1 MKHGR
6 RYSRLLSSV
15 CVIFSLTIFAFGE
28 DVDLSIYDNNHYAK
42 EFPVKVETNH
52 PVVPNSGI
60 IPSDATGEYG
70 KDYIGEIFYGGR
82 ATGGVGTF
90 GGLKPKN
97 PDGTVNKWYD
107 ENGKK
112 QVIDFSTMTLGS
124 FDITNTQQLRFGG
137 AGSYVFGDIVTGGS
151 SVLTPMDRPYISL
164 GSRSQVKPNGKRFY
178 GSDYLNDGKIA
189 GFNST
194 TDTLKLPKGVKKED
208 IVFARLYWFGN
219 LYPEYNLKDTYSED
233 NCDDKD
239 KAEAAKR
246 AGGNGNGATCARF
259 PKTINLSNEIGGYQN
274 IKLKV
279 GSNTYDLTVDKTQA
293 DKIEAIEA
301 NNGICQGIFSY
312 NSSFQAPKGGR
323 QRFNMNYI
331 CAIDI
336 INEVKENFIDET
348 QNLEI
353 SVGNVKATK
362 VDPTLHYGNDG
373 QEPRDDTG
381 NQVWSRADANVAKN
395 YDGGFMTELS
405 NHQLPFGGWY
415 VALVYDK
422 TMRAREEAKQTGL
435 LTQEELDKYYKAK
448 NVTLYDGYG
457 EIQPTGVTKTVT
469 VDFTLDR
476 FYTPKYGDVQGK
488 IIWASGGAEWG
499 PNNVDPEKFP
509 GAKRE
514 GLYIARDKDSFDM
527 VDDPGKRLRN
537 PANPYNG
544 SPLNGTKSKYVIGE
558 DGKYVF
564 EGDSV
569 EGYYYEGDNGVQYAK
584 PRGDTYHQG
593 FDLDEYDI
601 SSNSESK
608 FLTNGQSTLALRA
621 YISKFNDKGD
631 PNGGWHQR
639 AFIPFVGMS
648 VELYLPK
655 LCYEQKMYDTKGW
668 LGFYNLDGTP
678 KIGVA
683 EPEDVKVIT
692 GERLYYRTEIRNKEE
707 DGEDTTKVWVKV
719 NTGRSN
725 SYTANSSGIDN
736 RLTLKGLD
744 GINDAKFVYLQD
756 DTQGVFAT
764 QADRANGKNKDVGVD
779 EIYKGKQ
786 FNTFKEGELKFYL
799 GKNAG
804 IVRSGSEPEGGDLE
818 RGESA
823 YLEFNATINHT
834 SVYTPIKYTVGY
846 AMDLGGQ
853 VVQGPSSIMERCE
866 TKENNVTIVLLN
878 GLKVVNQNFKDYG
891 DTATDKN
898 KTLSQDDRLF
908 TQVAELP
915 FNVNVIFKPDINDV
929 FKRYCVEKNSKGEC
943 YYHSD
948 KFDICENYPNI
959 FVKEGEKCRA
969 KKYRKLPDGTWGID
983 YGKDGELDGT
993 LQDFPLPGKLYLSAI
1008 RTGSGCKYIDDKY
1021 KLPFRVDGTRYM
1033 NYDTEFMDYQASEKE
1048 KVMPIKKVELED
1060 AFDGVTFMF
1069 SYFPRGLTSP
1079 DTNTTLYAGDWNKT
1093 NAVGEYNRDTGE
1105 WSDVE
1110 FDPTDENATQRHY
1123 VLLQTEMLYKK
1134 YVTGYSLSLSKD
1146 DKRKLIEKFFEKDKA
1161 TGEFINAD
1169 KIKKFDEELEAIKN
1183 EINEANTFFGTEMS
1197 PDGSFHICDSDSFVV
1212 RPAYFTV
1219 DMDSADKYV
1228 KLIDMNKTDLKDD
1241 LTDGSLTKHEGNY
1254 RVGGDYGEN
1263 IDVLSKML
1271 YASSNKGNPVPNYY
1285 AVIGV
1290 DLGSFRFRQRKSYDL
1305 NSLSIKGMEDNATLV
1320 ETAYR
1325 EVKTYLKPFISD
1337 QCYSGI
1343 QNQAFYIERD
1353 LKKRKDD
1360 SVFSTLGTCANT
1372 PTPYNGFKFENGGYV
1387 VDKTDDITQDGN
1399 RTQREL
1405 FGKYVESCKIGSKVF
1420 DVEYRKIWDKNAISL
1435 SADFGLKKI
1444 DIIGDG
1450 YAQLNRFSP
1459 NELIAQGL
1467 LEPKDKEKVPAA
1479 LYTAMLVKDLDA
1491 PPLGAIFNYYN
1502 VGDVL
1507 VSIYDNSWTD
1517 NRGDQTF
1524 DERKGPDNKYWGSTC
1539 VINSTSNKPDEFG
1552 KVGCDVGM
1560 KDDQY
1565 IVLRYLPEKIEVAIA
1580 GLNNSQSKYDN
1591 NGTIFGSENIKG
1603 GFAFTY
1609 FNQPDV
1615 ADSVYGL
1622 KNQALLNAGQLQN
1635 LAPLNISADAYISGK
1650 VYKNVIATLYDGRK
1664 VDVDGTAV
1672 ARCGFANEFNL
1683 NVGFNF
1689 DCSNAA
1695 FRGDSRCASDRN
1707 ATTLARKT
1715 KHPVAYNYEPFRHK
1729 LGEGNY
1735 SIHIPVT
1742 TQMIEENVC
1751 GDGSFGLDS
1760 RCFKI
1765 NDKNVSAG
1773 RITEEVSEEKPGN
1786 QRPLPLKYAMNIYS
1800 DISGNSGVISLED
1813 SSSGLYNP
1821 KADIFKILATAFNQ
1835 GRTVTHNAPGS
1846 GASLARVYVN
1856 FDRMQKNPHRPVLI
1870 KNTDFNIT
1878 NVSDLNK
1885 TITPASFN
1893 ANYKL
1898 LKSENTETHAEDI
1911 SIATMSHGEYGNKII
1926 AEHGLD
1932 TYNAIGKSAY
1942 FVYGKIN
1949 HISDGETDNSLENVI
1964 NSNIPVAIRSMIY
1977 CGQRDGCT
1985 NLPSGEATLFNGI
1998 IADKADKEKNN
2009 GFITNDYDVYNK
2021 YNIES
2026 EFVKVYRPES
2036 SIVTKARDSLTRAGI
2051 ENTTYNSAKAVT
2063 SVVRVITHPWFIYSP
2078 FDASVG
2084 GRTSDIFIDSPNGYI
2099 IAPKIGVPQPYNQF
2113 RIRFTV
2119 RGDWAGRG
2127 KRKSDDDVVGNFI
2140 ITDKDLNKT
2149 SIDKTDNSHIYGSG
2163 RMDW

>member
-1 MKHGR
+1 
-6 RYSRLLSSV
+6 
-15 CVIFSLTIFAFGE
+15 
-28 DVDLSIYDNNHYAK
+28 
-42 EFPVKVETNH
+42 
-52 PVVPNSGI
+52 
-60 IPSDATGEYG
+60 
-70 KDYIGEIFYGGR
+70 
-82 ATGGVGTF
+82 
-90 GGLKPKN
+90 
-97 PDGTVNKWYD
+97 
-107 ENGKK
+107 
-112 QVIDFSTMTLGS
+112 
-124 FDITNTQQLRFGG
+124 
-137 AGSYVFGDIVTGGS
+137 
-151 SVLTPMDRPYISL
+151 MD
-164 GSRSQVKPNGKRFY
+164 
-178 GSDYLNDGKIA
+178 
-189 GFNST
+189 
-194 TDTLKLPKGVKKED
+194 
-208 IVFARLYWFGN
+208 
-219 LYPEYNLKDTYSED
+219 
-233 NCDDKD
+233 
-239 KAEAAKR
+239 
-246 AGGNGNGATCARF
+246 
-259 PKTINLSNEIGGYQN
+259 
-274 IKLKV
+274 
-279 GSNTYDLTVDKTQA
+279 TQA
-293 DKIEAIEA
+293 
-301 NNGICQGIFSY
+301 
-312 NSSFQAPKGGR
+312 P
-323 QRFNMNYI
+323 
-331 CAIDI
+331 
-336 INEVKENFIDET
+336 
-348 QNLEI
+348 L
-353 SVGNVKATK
+353 
-362 VDPTLHYGNDG
+362 
-373 QEPRDDTG
+373 
-381 NQVWSRADANVAKN
+381 
-395 YDGGFMTELS
+395 
-405 NHQLPFGGWY
+405 LPFGGWY
-415 VALVYDK
+415 VVLVYDK
-422 TMRAREEAKQTGL
+422 SMKSQAELMGLDFPKKDVNNADIPDNVKYAKARSIGIKGDVKEYIENVFKP
-435 LTQEELDKYYKAK
+435 K
-448 NVTLYDGYG
+448 NVTLYDGYLSLEPPSSG
-457 EIQPTGVTKTVT
+457 ATSIIA
-469 VDFTLDR
+469 DFDIKG
-476 FYTPKYGDVQGK
+476 FVTPKKGKVQGK
-488 IIWASGGAEWG
+488 LVVGGFG
-499 PNNVDPEKFP
+499 SNYGITPNKQEGIFVSKDRTDIDKNRLELVAPYHTNDKKNRDTFFNGSKSYLTVDND
-509 GAKRE
+509 GN
-514 GLYIARDKDSFDM
+514 Y
-527 VDDPGKRLRN
+527 V
-537 PANPYNG
+537 YNG
-544 SPLNGTKSKYVIGE
+544 
-558 DGKYVF
+558 GKKEYYQ
-564 EGDSV
+564 
-569 EGYYYEGDNGVQYAK
+569 GY
-584 PRGDTYHQG
+584 
-593 FDLDEYDI
+593 DLDEFDI
-601 SSNSESK
+601 SNRLEH
-608 FLTNGQSTLALRA
+608 NQSTLAVRL
-621 YISKFNDKGD
+621 GEVVL
-631 PNGGWHQR
+631 PGLNGSNR
-639 AFIPFVGMS
+639 VNIPFMGVS
-648 VELYLPK
+648 IDLYVPK

-678 KIGVA
+678 KTGVA
-683 EPEDVKVIT
+683 EPEDVKVVT
-692 GERLYYRTEIRNKEE
+692 GERLYYRTEIRNKDELSG
-707 DGEDTTKVWVKV
+707 DDATKVWVKV

-744 GINDAKFVYLQD
+744 GINDAEFVYLQD

-764 QADRANGKNKDVGVD
+764 QADRASGKNKDVGVD
-779 EIYKGKQ
+779 KIYKGKK
-786 FNTFKEGELKFYL
+786 FNTFKEGELKFYV

-804 IVRSGSEPEGGDLE
+804 IVGSSGEPEGGDLE
-818 RGESA
+818 KGESA
-823 YLEFNATINHT
+823 YLEFNATINNT
-834 SVYTPIKYTVGY
+834 FVYTPIKYTVGY
-846 AMDLGGQ
+846 AMDLGDL
-853 VVQGPSSIMERCE
+853 VVQGPTSIMERCVP
-866 TKENNVTIVLLN
+866 KDDNVTISLLN

-948 KFDICENYPNI
+948 KFDICENYSGI
-959 FVKEGEKCRA
+959 FVKTTDGKCKA
-969 KKYRKLPDGTWGID
+969 KYYKKLPDGTWGIK
-983 YGKDGELDGT
+983 YLVEGKEKFDGT

-1110 FDPTDENATQRHY
+1110 FDPADENATQRHY

-1146 DKRKLIEKFFEKDKA
+1146 DKRELIEKFFEKDKA

-1285 AVIGV
+1285 AVIGG

-1325 EVKTYLKPFISD
+1325 EVKTYLKPFISN

-1360 SVFSTLGTCANT
+1360 SVYSTLGTCANT

-1444 DIIGDG
+1444 DILEDG

-1524 DERKGPDNKYWGSTC
+1524 DERKGPDGKYWGSTC

-1560 KDDQY
+1560 EKDQY

-1580 GLNNSQSKYDN
+1580 GLNNSQRNIGSDE

-1615 ADSVYGL
+1615 ADSAYGL

-1689 DCSNAA
+1689 DCSNAT
-1695 FRGDSRCASDRN
+1695 FSGDLRCADRN
-1707 ATTLARKT
+1707 VTTLNAEKIS
-1715 KHPVAYNYEPFRHK
+1715 AYSYEPFRHK

-1735 SIHIPVT
+1735 SIPIPDT
-1742 TQMIEENVC
+1742 TQMITEDACRDN
-1751 GDGSFGLDS
+1751 SFGFDS

-1765 NDKNVSAG
+1765 NTRDVN
-1773 RITEEVSEEKPGN
+1773 SEYFKN
-1786 QRPLPLKYAMNIYS
+1786 QRPLPLRYAMNIYS
-1800 DISGNSGVISLED
+1800 DISGDSGVINLED

-1835 GRTVTHNAPGS
+1835 GRTVTHSAPGS

-1856 FDRMQKNPHRPVLI
+1856 FDRMQKKPHRPVLI
-1870 KNTDFNIT
+1870 QNTDFDIT

-1893 ANYKL
+1893 ANYEL
-1898 LKSENTETHAEDI
+1898 LKSENAETHSEDI
-1911 SIATMSHGEYGNKII
+1911 SIATMSHDEYRNKII
-1926 AEHGLD
+1926 TEHGLD

-1942 FVYGKIN
+1942 FVYGKVN
-1949 HISDGETDNSLENVI
+1949 EISDGGTAKSRSI
-1964 NSNIPVAIRSMIY
+1964 NTPIPVDIRSMIY

-1985 NLPSGEATLFNGI
+1985 NLPSGVATLFNGI
-1998 IADKADKEKNN
+1998 KADEDDIRANN
-2009 GFITNDYDVYNK
+2009 GFITNDYDVYNAA
-2021 YNIES
+2021 NIANGFAREYKLDKPRITGTRANMTVVGVEATS
-2026 EFVKVYRPES
+2026 YLSAEATS
-2036 SIVTKARDSLTRAGI
+2036 SI
-2051 ENTTYNSAKAVT
+2051 
-2063 SVVRVITHPWFIYSP
+2063 VRVITHPWFIYSP
-2078 FDASVG
+2078 KDADTGSE
-2084 GRTSDIFIDSPNGYI
+2084 TDKIYIDSINGYGV
-2099 IAPKIGVPQPYNQF
+2099 GVPQPYNQF
-2113 RIRFTV
+2113 KIVFRLQGTW
-2119 RGDWAGRG
+2119 GGHG
-2127 KRKSDDDVVGNFI
+2127 GRKSDGDIVGNFI
-2140 ITDKDLNKT
+2140 ISEQDLNST
-2149 SIDKTDNSHIYGSG
+2149 AISDKETDIKGYGSG

>member
-6 RYSRLLSSV
+6 RYSRFLGSV

-28 DVDLSIYDNNHYAK
+28 DVDLSIYDNMHYAK
-42 EFPVKVETNH
+42 EFPVKVKTIH
-52 PVVPNSGI
+52 HVVPNNGE
-60 IPSDATGEYG
+60 IPSDVNGNH
-70 KDYIGEIFYGGR
+70 IGIISYGGR
-82 ATGGVGTF
+82 GTNAGEF
-90 GGLKPKN
+90 GGLLPKN
-97 PDGTVNKWYD
+97 PNNTNNKWYD

-112 QVIDFSTMTLGS
+112 QVIDFSTMDLSKGY
-124 FDITNTQQLRFGG
+124 DISHTQQLRFGG
-137 AGSYVFGDIVTGGS
+137 RGSYVFGDIVTGGS
-151 SVLTPMDRPYISL
+151 PVLEPMERPFIAL
-164 GSRSQVKPNGKRFY
+164 GSGGILDPVPNNSWRANFINNGKI
-178 GSDYLNDGKIA
+178 GGAS
-189 GFNST
+189 NST
-194 TDTLKLPKGVKKED
+194 TDTIKLPKGVKKED
-208 IVFARLYWFGN
+208 IIFARLYWFGN
-219 LYPEYNLKDTYSED
+219 LFTRNKPDDYNDPNNAFSSD
-233 NCDDKD
+233 NCDAKD
-239 KAEAAKR
+239 NEEAAKR
-246 AGGNGNGATCARF
+246 PGNGRDPVTCTRF
-259 PKTINLSNEIGGYQN
+259 PKILKVNEIKGYQDV
-274 IKLKV
+274 KLKV
-279 GSNTYDLTVDKTQA
+279 GDSKVYNLTVDKTQK
-293 DKIEAIEA
+293 DEIEKIEK
-301 NNGICQGIFSY
+301 NNGVCQGIFSY
-312 NSSFQAPKGGR
+312 NSSFKSVNGR
-323 QRFNMNYI
+323 NQRFNMNYI

-336 INEVKENFIDET
+336 INEVKENFKDNTENID
-348 QNLEI
+348 I
-353 SVGNVKATK
+353 SVGNVKAT
-362 VDPTLHYGNDG
+362 DFNPTIPYQNGING
-373 QEPRDDTG
+373 ANAKSG
-381 NQVWSRADANVAKN
+381 NQVWSRADAI
-395 YDGGFMTELS
+395 DGGKYESGFMTRQD

-415 VALVYDK
+415 VVLVYDK

-435 LTQEELDKYYKAK
+435 LTQEELDRYYKAK
-448 NVTLYDGYG
+448 NVTIYDGYG
-457 EIQPTGVTKTVT
+457 EVQPTGNVNEVSI
-469 VDFTLDR
+469 DFTLDG
-476 FYTPKYGDVQGK
+476 FFTPKYGDVQGK

-499 PNNVDPEKFP
+499 YMDDEENATK
-509 GAKRE
+509 E
-514 GLYIARDKDSFDM
+514 GLYISREPGKFNM
-527 VDDPGKRLRN
+527 KDDPKSRLRN
-537 PANPYNG
+537 PSNPFRG
-544 SPLNGTKSKYVIGE
+544 SPLNGTKSKYKVGD

-564 EGDSV
+564 D
-569 EGYYYEGDNGVQYAK
+569 
-584 PRGDTYHQG
+584 GDTIEDSTPGIKNRNGSYNQG

-601 SSNSESK
+601 SSTSESE
-608 FLTNGQSTLALRA
+608 FLTNSQTSLSLRA
-621 YISKFNDKGD
+621 YVRKIKFQGNS
-631 PNGGWHQR
+631 GWHER
-639 AFIPFVGMS
+639 AFIPFIGMS
-648 VELYLPK
+648 VDLYIPK
-655 LCYEQKMYDTKGW
+655 LCYEQKMYDTQGW
-668 LGFYNLDGTP
+668 LGFYNLDGTL
-678 KIGVA
+678 KTGDA
-683 EPEDVKVIT
+683 EPEDVKVVT

-736 RLTLKGLD
+736 RLTEKGLD
-744 GINDAKFVYLQD
+744 GINKAKFVYLQD

-764 QADRANGKNKDVGVD
+764 QADRASGKNKDVGVD

-786 FNTFKEGELKFYL
+786 FNTFKEGELKFYV

-804 IVRSGSEPEGGDLE
+804 VVRSGSEPEGGDLNK
-818 RGESA
+818 GESA

-959 FVKEGEKCRA
+959 FVKDGEKCRA

-1033 NYDTEFMDYQASEKE
+1033 NYDTGFMDYQASEKE

-1134 YVTGYSLSLSKD
+1134 YVAGYSLSLSKD

-1169 KIKKFDEELEAIKN
+1169 KIEKFDEELEAIKN

-1254 RVGGDYGEN
+1254 RVGGDYREN

-1285 AVIGV
+1285 AVIGG

-1405 FGKYVESCKIGSKVF
+1405 FGKYVESCKIGGKVF

-1524 DERKGPDNKYWGSTC
+1524 DERKGPDGKYWGSTC

-1560 KDDQY
+1560 EKDQY

-1580 GLNNSQSKYDN
+1580 GLNNSQRNIGSDE

-1622 KNQALLNAGQLQN
+1622 KNQALLHQNQLQN

-1695 FRGDSRCASDRN
+1695 FRGDSRCADRN
-1707 ATTLARKT
+1707 VTTLNAEKIS
-1715 KHPVAYNYEPFRHK
+1715 AYSYEPFRHK

-1735 SIHIPVT
+1735 SIPIPDA
-1742 TQMIEENVC
+1742 TQMIKEDACRDN
-1751 GDGSFGLDS
+1751 SFGLDS

-1765 NDKNVSAG
+1765 NTREAELERFDEQ
-1773 RITEEVSEEKPGN
+1773 I
-1786 QRPLPLKYAMNIYS
+1786 PLPLRYAMNIYS
-1800 DISGNSGVISLED
+1800 DISGDSGVISLED
-1813 SSSGLYNP
+1813 SKSGLYNP

-1846 GASLARVYVN
+1846 GASSARLYVN

-1870 KNTDFNIT
+1870 KNTDFDIT

-1911 SIATMSHGEYGNKII
+1911 SIATMSHDKYENKII
-1926 AEHGLD
+1926 AEYGSD

-1942 FVYGKIN
+1942 FVYGKVN
-1949 HISDGETDNSLENVI
+1949 YISDGKTAKSGPI
-1964 NSNIPVAIRSMIY
+1964 NTPIPVDIRSMIY

-1985 NLPSGEATLFNGI
+1985 NLPFGETTLFNGI
-1998 IADKADKEKNN
+1998 IADEDDIRANN
-2009 GFITNDYDVYNK
+2009 GFITNDYDVYNPA
-2021 YNIES
+2021 NIADGFAREYKLDKPRITGTRANMTVDGVEATS
-2026 EFVKVYRPES
+2026 YLSTEATS
-2036 SIVTKARDSLTRAGI
+2036 SI
-2051 ENTTYNSAKAVT
+2051 
-2063 SVVRVITHPWFIYSP
+2063 VRVITHPWFIYSP
-2078 FDASVG
+2078 NDADTGSETDKVY
-2084 GRTSDIFIDSPNGYI
+2084 IDSINGYGV
-2099 IAPKIGVPQPYNQF
+2099 GVPQPYNQF
-2113 RIRFTV
+2113 KIVFRV
-2119 RGDWAGRG
+2119 QGSWGG
-2127 KRKSDDDVVGNFI
+2127 HGGRKSDGDIVGNFI
-2140 ITDKDLNKT
+2140 ISEQDLNST
-2149 SIDKTDNSHIYGSG
+2149 AISDKETDIKGYGSG